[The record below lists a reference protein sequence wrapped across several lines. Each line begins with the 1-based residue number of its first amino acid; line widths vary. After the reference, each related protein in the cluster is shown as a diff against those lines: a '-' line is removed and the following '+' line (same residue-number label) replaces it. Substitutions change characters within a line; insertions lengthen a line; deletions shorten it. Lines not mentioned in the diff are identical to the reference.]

1 MGGTTEIHKTLG
13 VEPTT
18 GGQKLKV
25 LLRGASASSADD
37 WEGRTARAA
46 WHGTC
51 KIPVTFRPRLQAFLG
66 VRLRDR
72 VWLCIRRGQRIR
84 VVFTAKSSY
93 GGHLRRAPTTGKGGQ
108 RVRRGTAHTRFRS
121 PSGHRLQA
129 FAGAL
134 VYPLL
139 CIWEIV
145 REIVCG
151 CASVVDNAS
160 EKGGVIELEDSCR
173 RHPKEGIIELE
184 GILRI

>member
-1 MGGTTEIHKTLG
+1 M
-13 VEPTT
+13 
-18 GGQKLKV
+18 
-25 LLRGASASSADD
+25 
-37 WEGRTARAA
+37 
-46 WHGTC
+46 
-51 KIPVTFRPRLQAFLG
+51 
-66 VRLRDR
+66 
-72 VWLCIRRGQRIR
+72 
-84 VVFTAKSSY
+84 
-93 GGHLRRAPTTGKGGQ
+93 
-108 RVRRGTAHTRFRS
+108 RRGTAHTRFRS